1 MENDEEYKKIYKKL
15 IENEQIKKHIKD
27 HNKKIMKINTDTSYD
42 TIILL
47 CIAGIISIIFIYFNY
62 NNIERMIYFF
72 GIMLGTIA
80 IINVKFNDRLIGGK
94 KEFTQIIIN
103 YLVKDIFNGA
113 EFYYNAGIKKED
125 DDKFYREKSC
135 KYVSNKIVKFKNNE
149 FANVCTYI
157 ENGEDTYTQFY
168 GIEGKIKI
176 INKEEIAIRILKNR
190 IKELFKNEEI
200 KKIQLDVELFEN
212 QYDIYSK
219 NDVMA
224 YKLITPNLALELINI
239 NKKYHIKLEIVIE
252 NDMLYYR
259 FPTYT
264 KQNFLDITLN
274 KEEIYKQYLEYI
286 NIRNIL
292 NDIKRIF
299 KDIEIEK

>member
-176 INKEEIAIRILKNR
+176 INKEEITIRILKNR
-190 IKELFKNEEI
+190 IKELFKIEEI

>member
-239 NKKYHIKLEIVIE
+239 NKKYHITLEIVLE